1 MNGPE
6 KNSQHMFHYVVD
18 LAIYADQKK
27 TEIVLIKGMS
37 KCK

>member
-6 KNSQHMFHYVVD
+6 KNSQQMSHYVVD

-27 TEIVLIKGMS
+27 TVRFD
-37 KCK
+37 